1 MKKIKFIIPL
11 IIILPILYLIAT
23 INPNP
28 EPKYDSTKSKY
39 DNLESAFLEYVE
51 ILYSDETL
59 TTHDIVKDLTGRD
72 SYKTDSSSVQSLDF
86 EYEDKVLDISFVEN
100 SLHDL
105 RLETNINNLNKSI
118 QLYETYSASAHVTSS
133 SINTHK
139 KLLNSI
145 DSSFDIEFI
154 ELNKETIDSYLL
166 LLEIL
171 ESDGYLTLDSCR
183 NVLGL
188 KLDTIDDTV
197 DMTGSYKFGYWKIYK
212 EKGYT
217 ITAYEDV
224 VIDMYLQLNAISS
237 GIDHSILLGTTN
249 EFIFSDENQVNTF
262 ITKTDIN
269 ELLDS
274 SYSATAHIFLAPDY
288 NEVHEVPKEKF
299 YKLYDLVT
307 SLR

>member
-1 MKKIKFIIPL
+1 MPV
-11 IIILPILYLIAT
+11 LYLIT
-23 INPNP
+23 TTKPNP
-28 EPKYDSTKSKY
+28 EPKYDSTKSKH
-39 DNLESAFLEYVE
+39 DNLESAFLDYAE

-59 TTHDIVKDLTGRD
+59 TTDDIVKDLTGLD
-72 SYKTDSSSVQSLDF
+72 SYETVSSSVQSLDF

-100 SLHDL
+100 SIHDL
-105 RLETNINNLNKSI
+105 RLETNIDNLDKSI
-118 QLYETYSASAHVTSS
+118 QLSETYSASAYVTSS

-154 ELNKETIDSYLL
+154 EINKETIDSYLL

-171 ESDGYLTLDSCR
+171 ETDGYLTLDSCR

-197 DMTGSYKFGYWKIYK
+197 DLTGDYKFGYWKIYK
-212 EKGYT
+212 EKEYT
-217 ITAYEDV
+217 ITTYEDV
-224 VIDMYLQLNAISS
+224 VIDMYLQLNAIKT
-237 GIDHSILLGTTN
+237 GVEHSILIGTTN
-249 EFIFSDENQVNTF
+249 DFIFSDENQVNTF
-262 ITKTDIN
+262 ITKPDIN

-274 SYSATAHIFLAPDY
+274 SYSINTHIFLSPDY

-299 YKLYDLVT
+299 YKLYDLVA